1 MWRWHVYLI
10 LLNVQILLTSLMPK
24 ESSEKYRSL
33 WLHNKTYNAVIH
45 INFHSR
51 LNVKNMFYN
60 NTFILPF
67 LLKVEWPWNC
77 ERRCKSLKIDPSK
90 NVILLSGDRMMS
102 AQCDSI
108 TESHSGVLIWDK
120 KVKIIFTESYK
131 WNMRY
136 IIELDMY
143 IIFYS

>member
-1 MWRWHVYLI
+1 MSKTCFAIIHLFYL
-10 LLNVQILLTSLMPK
+10 
-24 ESSEKYRSL
+24 
-33 WLHNKTYNAVIH
+33 
-45 INFHSR
+45 
-51 LNVKNMFYN
+51 
-60 NTFILPF
+60 F

-120 KVKIIFTESYK
+120 KVKNICTESYK
-131 WNMRY
+131 QNMRNS
-136 IIELDMY
+136 
-143 IIFYS
+143 FT